1 MTPALKR
8 INVVLPARRNAMPE
22 PLKDVKIT
30 VYNYMIYPACT
41 CVSSTKVGKTDTKVK
56 KKKKKRIN

>member
-1 MTPALKR
+1 M
-8 INVVLPARRNAMPE
+8 VLPARRNAMPE